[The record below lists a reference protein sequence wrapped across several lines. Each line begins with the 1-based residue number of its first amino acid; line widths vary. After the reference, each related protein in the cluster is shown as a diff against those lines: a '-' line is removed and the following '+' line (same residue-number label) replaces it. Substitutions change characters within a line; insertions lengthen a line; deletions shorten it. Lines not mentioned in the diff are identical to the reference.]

1 MPGSGIE
8 YFVTC
13 QRDFGETC
21 IISACTYVFSNAR
34 EKIRAHEE
42 NCIATL
48 GHGLDGKSA
57 EDRDKIKLTEM
68 PNFEF
73 R

>member
-1 MPGSGIE
+1 MYAPFKWVGVPGSGIE
-8 YFVTC
+8 YFGTC

-42 NCIATL
+42 NRIATL
-48 GHGLDGKSA
+48 GHGLDLRSA
-57 EDRDKIKLTEM
+57 EGAFK
-68 PNFEF
+68 F